1 MCIYI
6 GVIKVGDLGVDYF
19 TIGPSGKKLLA
30 YTYEKSEM
38 RF

>member
-6 GVIKVGDLGVDYF
+6 GVIKVGDLGVGYF
-19 TIGPSGKKLLA
+19 TIGPSEKKLLA
-30 YTYEKSEM
+30 YTYGKSEI